1 MEKVDRLGWVA
12 GTAFKAYGTRIGVR
26 VNQPDVLERLEKVF
40 PPGWKPTRSP
50 VVDHMYSLLSGR
62 NDPKSRIRRFNLL
75 YSKSVRV
82 ARSTDLDQVIQAFE
96 SDLQN
101 FVALTARTR
110 LFVHAGVVGWGN
122 RAILMPGRSFSGK
135 TTLVTAMVRAGAS
148 YYSDEY
154 AVLDSRGGVHAF
166 PKPPSI
172 REGDGVISHRC
183 ALDELDGLQGSR
195 PLRVGLVVMSEYKPG
210 SRWRPRGLSPG
221 QAVLALL
228 ANTVSARLRP
238 QLALRTLEKAVS
250 HAPALKGTRG
260 EAEETAES
268 LLNGLDRTAE

>member
-26 VNQPDVLERLEKVF
+26 VNQPDVLGRLEKVF
-40 PPGWKPTRSP
+40 PPGWKPLRSP
-50 VVDHMYSLLSGR
+50 VVDHMYSLRLGR
-62 NDPKSRIRRFNLL
+62 NTPRSRIRRFNLL
-75 YSKSVRV
+75 YSESVRV
-82 ARSTDLDQVIQAFE
+82 ARSMDLGEVIQAFE
-96 SDLQN
+96 SELER

-110 LFVHAGVVGWGN
+110 LFVHAGVVDW
-122 RAILMPGRSFSGK
+122 RDCAILLPGRSFSGK

-154 AVLDSRGGVHAF
+154 AVLDSRGRVHPY

-172 REGDGVISHRC
+172 REGSGAGSRRC
-183 ALDELDGLQGSR
+183 SLDELGGVLGSR
-195 PLRVGLVVMSEYKPG
+195 PLRVGLVVVSEYKPG
-210 SRWRPRGLSPG
+210 SRWRPRVLSPG
-221 QAVLALL
+221 QTILALL
-228 ANTVSARLRP
+228 ANTVAARFQPR
-238 QLALRTLEKAVS
+238 LALRTLGRVAGD
-250 HAPALKGTRG
+250 APALKGARG

>member
-1 MEKVDRLGWVA
+1 MEKIDRLGWAA
-12 GTAFKAYGTRIGVR
+12 GTAFAAYGSRIGVR
-26 VNQPDVLERLEKVF
+26 VNRPELLERLREVF
-40 PPGWKPTRSP
+40 PPGWKPAKSP

-75 YSKSVRV
+75 YSESVRV

-101 FVALTARTR
+101 FVELTARTR

-122 RAILMPGRSFSGK
+122 RAILVPGRSFSGK

-154 AVLDSRGGVHAF
+154 AVLDSRGRVHAF

-172 REGDGVISHRC
+172 REGDGVSSRRC
-183 ALDELDGLQGSR
+183 ALDELDGFQGTR
-195 PLRVGLVVMSEYKPG
+195 PLRVGLVVMSQYKPG
-210 SRWRPRGLSPG
+210 SRWRPRELSPG

-228 ANTVSARLRP
+228 ANTVSARLQP
-238 QLALRTLEKAVS
+238 QLALGTLGKAVS
-250 HAPALKGTRG
+250 RAPALKGVRG
-260 EAEETAES
+260 EAEETAET
-268 LLNGLDRTAE
+268 LLNQLDRSVE